1 MGRGA
6 DGSPSAL
13 DVVLHHW
20 PLLIFVPAVLV
31 LLGTFIGITRWW
43 DLRDGM
49 RVADKTV
56 SDRWRF
62 RRRRVE
68 RCTCSW
74 HTIATEVR
82 AENG

>member
-6 DGSPSAL
+6 QDSPTAL
-13 DVVLHHW
+13 EIVLHHW
-20 PLLIFVPAVLV
+20 PLLIFMPAVLV
-31 LLGTFIGITRWW
+31 LLVALIAVTRWW

-49 RVADKTV
+49 RVAEKTV
-56 SDRWRF
+56 RDKWWL

-68 RCTCSW
+68 VCTCSW
-74 HTIATEVR
+74 HTMATEVR